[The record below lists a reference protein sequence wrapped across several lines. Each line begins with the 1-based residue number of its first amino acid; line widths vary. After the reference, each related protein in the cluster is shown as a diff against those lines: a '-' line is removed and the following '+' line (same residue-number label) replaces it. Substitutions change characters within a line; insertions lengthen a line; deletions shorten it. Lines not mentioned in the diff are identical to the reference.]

1 MEIRLLGPVELVT
14 ARGPV
19 PIGSAKQRALLAFMA
34 LNPQRLLTYDALID
48 GLWGDEPPDATVEAL
63 RFHVSRLRGILR
75 QVDGADR
82 LRTRPRGYQFVL
94 DEEAVDA
101 LRFERVIA
109 GARLARSE
117 GADPDAV
124 SRAFRDGLDLW
135 VGTALADING
145 EPFVVGERRRLE
157 EFRLAASED
166 YFAAELAVG
175 RHAEAVGEL
184 EWMVDRHP
192 LRERLWELL
201 ITALYRSGRQ
211 ADALAAY
218 QRVRRILADELGI
231 APSPALRE
239 LEHRV
244 LVQDTSLARPEASR
258 GTPWHSNGEA
268 PPTVPADLAPLPA
281 AKTRRPRRALAT
293 TALALSLFALVLFWR
308 GIVSTLIAALGVAFG
323 TIARRART
331 PEVPAARRATVAVI
345 TGVVAF
351 SASLGLV
358 VYRYVTPDGQ
368 TAADSTEASDDRE
381 TPDTTEASEDREPG
395 DQPDD
400 TTATTVHGRPTTI
413 DQLQIGDCSNRLSE
427 FGNSMR
433 GASVSQLWASARTVS
448 VLPCEE
454 PHYQETYHLFELPA
468 GPYPGDEQAQ
478 ALAIDQC
485 SVQFRNYVGV
495 APEQSA
501 LAFFFVWPDR
511 TYWEQGI
518 RGGGC
523 SLREAS
529 GLDLTGS
536 MRGSQR

>member
-1 MEIRLLGPVELVT
+1 MEIRLLGPVELLT
-14 ARGPV
+14 ERGPV
-19 PIGSAKQRALLAFMA
+19 PIGSGKQRALLAFMA

-75 QVDGADR
+75 QVDDADR
-82 LRTRPRGYQFVL
+82 LRTRPRGYQLVL

-101 LRFERVIA
+101 LRFERVVA
-109 GARLARSE
+109 GARVARSE
-117 GADPDAV
+117 GAAPDAV

-157 EFRLAASED
+157 ELRLAATED

-184 EWMVDRHP
+184 ERMVDRHP

-231 APSPALRE
+231 EPSPTLRE

-244 LVQDTSLARPEASR
+244 LVQDTGLARPEASR
-258 GTPWHSNGEA
+258 GSPWHSNGEA

-281 AKTRRPRRALAT
+281 VKAGRPRRALAT

-323 TIARRART
+323 TIARRAHT
-331 PEVPAARRATVAVI
+331 AEVPAARRAVFAVI

-368 TAADSTEASDDRE
+368 TTADSTEASDDRE
-381 TPDTTEASEDREPG
+381 TADTTEASDDRETG
-395 DQPDD
+395 DQPDV
-400 TTATTVHGRPTTI
+400 TTATTLPGRRTTS
-413 DQLQIGDCSNRLSE
+413 DRLQVGDC
-427 FGNSMR
+427 FNSLNVFPPPTA
-433 GASVSQLWASARTVS
+433 GVSVSQLMADGFTVS
-448 VLPCEE
+448 VVPCEQ
-454 PHYQETYHLFELPA
+454 PHHLEIYHGFVLPA
-468 GPYPGDEQAQ
+468 GPYPGDEQSQ
-478 ALAIDQC
+478 AMAIDQC
-485 SVQFRNYVGV
+485 SVEFQNYVGV
-495 APEQSA
+495 APQESA
-501 LAFFFVWPDR
+501 LAFFYVYPDL
-511 TYWEQGI
+511 TWWQGGI
-518 RGGGC
+518 RRGGC
-523 SLREAS
+523 SLYDAS
-529 GLDLTGS
+529 GVNLTGS
-536 MRGSQR
+536 MRASQR